1 MSIQFDRY
9 RLLENV
15 DTDDFKTR
23 VISYLVN
30 HSKASEDTAKMLAK
44 AVVDNHITFQKAIDI
59 VKATTGLGEMS
70 GAVGAGAY
78 PASLHATKK
87 QYMGPELEENS
98 NNSQFKVGQKVTYLR
113 HPAVITK
120 VEKDM
125 MGRWNY
131 NVSYNKGTGLTK
143 ATNILN
149 KGEEIKPVNEDAPM
163 LAHGKAD
170 ISTYTNDGFTH
181 AGRGKGKVKGI
192 VVKDL
197 WEDDDYTQTDVK
209 AADKDN
215 LEEARNYHQFKKE
228 AATRTK
234 TQQMHE
240 AAKMISKRLEEIN
253 RLLEYASQMKNELSE
268 GEAQFEYSHNTRN
281 LFEKINTKVIET
293 YTKVKRL
300 K

>member
-15 DTDDFKTR
+15 DTDNFKTR

-70 GAVGAGAY
+70 GTGGGVGAAGANFQSGTGMEY
-78 PASLHATKK
+78 TTKK
-87 QYMGPELEENS
+87 
-98 NNSQFKVGQKVTYLR
+98 
-113 HPAVITK
+113 
-120 VEKDM
+120 VE
-125 MGRWNY
+125 
-131 NVSYNKGTGLTK
+131 
-143 ATNILN
+143 
-149 KGEEIKPVNEDAPM
+149 EDAPM

-192 VVKDL
+192 VIKDL

>member
-1 MSIQFDRY
+1 MSIQFQ
-9 RLLENV
+9 
-15 DTDDFKTR
+15 TK
-23 VISYLVN
+23 YLR
-30 HSKASEDTAKMLAK
+30 ET
-44 AVVDNHITFQKAIDI
+44 Q
-59 VKATTGLGEMS
+59 VKEMS
-70 GAVGAGAY
+70 GTGGATGASGEAPSANFKSGTGMEY
-78 PASLHATKK
+78 TTKK
-87 QYMGPELEENS
+87 K
-98 NNSQFKVGQKVTYLR
+98 KVK
-113 HPAVITK
+113 
-120 VEKDM
+120 
-125 MGRWNY
+125 
-131 NVSYNKGTGLTK
+131 
-143 ATNILN
+143 
-149 KGEEIKPVNEDAPM
+149 EDAPM

-197 WEDDDYTQTDVK
+197 WEDDDYTETDEK
-209 AADKDN
+209 AAEKDN

-240 AAKMISKRLEEIN
+240 AAKMINKRLEEIN
-253 RLLEYASQMKNELSE
+253 RLLEYAYQMKNELSE

-293 YTKVKRL
+293 YSKVKKL